1 MTTPNVSLIEKHNP
15 EVSGRAGELVAM
27 AERCEILTVEDL
39 EKASDLL
46 RFIKTTYKK
55 AEDERKSI
63 TDPINKSVKALN
75 AKFKTIT
82 DPLSQAEE
90 KVKRKILSFETER
103 RRKAEEEAREQAR
116 LDAIAAAEEEA
127 RRKAQEELDRA
138 VDDGQIDMFADA
150 APEPVQIDESS
161 IVVPDPIIQN
171 APVRG
176 AYGSTTS
183 IVKRWTY
190 RVTDIVALAEFD
202 SSLVMTVSAEINRR
216 IRDGVRDIPGLEIYQ
231 EEGISSR

>member
-1 MTTPNVSLIEKHNP
+1 MTNPNLSVIEKHNP

-27 AERCEILTVEDL
+27 AERCEIETVEDL

-82 DPLSQAEE
+82 DPLSAAEE
-90 KVKRKILSFETER
+90 KVKAKILAFEKER

-116 LDAIAAAEEEA
+116 LAAIAAAEEEA
-127 RRKAQEELDRA
+127 RRKAQEEIDRA
-138 VDDGQIDMFADA
+138 VEDGHIDIFADVE
-150 APEPVQIDESS
+150 PEPIQIDETA
-161 IVVPDPIIQN
+161 IEVPEPIIHN

-190 RVTDIVALAEFD
+190 RVTDISALAAFD
-202 SSLVMTVSAEINRR
+202 PSLVITVSAEINRR
-216 IRDGVRDIPGLEIYQ
+216 IREGVRDIPGLEIYQ
-231 EEGISSR
+231 DEGISSR